1 MIELKDTITIY
12 FDVDDTLIMWDQS
25 GTKWSDK
32 DEVVIRP
39 DSNYPVLARP
49 HHEHIKL
56 LKKHKQHGEVV
67 IVWSAGGAQWAADVV
82 RALKLEDYVDVCA
95 SKPEVYYDD
104 MPIKVWMPSK
114 NSYKPF
120 K

>member
-1 MIELKDTITIY
+1 MKECTNKLESGGYEANMIELKDTIAIY

-25 GTKWSDK
+25 GTKWPDK

-39 DSNYPVLARP
+39 DSRYPVLARP

-67 IVWSAGGAQWAADVV
+67 IVWSAGGARD
-82 RALKLEDYVDVCA
+82 RILFRLGGDFLRYRL
-95 SKPEVYYDD
+95 PHGRY
-104 MPIKVWMPSK
+104 P
-114 NSYKPF
+114 
-120 K
+120 